1 MTEMTENQLT
11 ATFEPIRR
19 RPRHNAD
26 EMDAFSRSARRALIC
41 LGRPGVVRKTKA
53 RAARR
58 SRHNVRQALRTAY

>member
-19 RPRHNAD
+19 PRINGD
-26 EMDAFSRSARRALIC
+26 EWDAFSRSARRALIC
-41 LGRPGVVRKTKA
+41 LGRPGIVRKTKT

-58 SRHNVRQALRTAY
+58 SRHSIRQALRTAY